1 MCPPFAREAK
11 VFLRRRPRLNRALK
25 HLAIFD
31 DVSTDMIARTH
42 NAFRDSAIR
51 AADRLPLLSSVLHRS
66 IRLLGQGDDVSI
78 SDLGTVIEEDAVI
91 TGSLLAIANSVLYSR
106 NSSVASVRLAIARLG
121 VNKTRNV
128 LLGLTVSKCFNS
140 VRILGTWSLARF
152 NAHSLAVA
160 TLSDLLVQTVESGDP
175 EWAFMAGLLHDI
187 GLPLLAVGLPEEFR
201 SITANAANDAEII
214 ERERDLLGFTHFD
227 LGAELLSRWNCP
239 RMVQEAVWS
248 CETVESANEQPPK
261 LGAIVK
267 TASLLAD
274 ANGIST
280 FDNGEDPQ
288 RTIELLDALNIPSP
302 AEFIEKFKREFSA
315 LQAAV

>member
-1 MCPPFAREAK
+1 
-11 VFLRRRPRLNRALK
+11 
-25 HLAIFD
+25 
-31 DVSTDMIARTH
+31 MIARTH

-78 SDLGTVIEEDAVI
+78 SDLGAVIEEDAVI
-91 TGSLLAIANSVLYSR
+91 TGSILAIANSVMYSR
-106 NSSVASVRLAIARLG
+106 NGSVASVRLAIARLG

-140 VRILGTWSLARF
+140 VRILGPWSLARF
-152 NAHSLAVA
+152 NAHSLAVG
-160 TLSDLLVQTVESGDP
+160 TLSDLLVQNVSSGNP

-201 SITANAANDAEII
+201 SITAHATNDAQIV
-214 ERERDLLGFTHFD
+214 ERERELLGFTHFD
-227 LGAELLSRWNCP
+227 LGAELLARWNCP
-239 RMVQEAVWS
+239 QMVQEAVWS
-248 CETVESANEQPPK
+248 CESAESAGERPPK

-274 ANGIST
+274 ANGVST
-280 FDNGEDPQ
+280 FDTGEDHE
-288 RTIELLDALNIPSP
+288 RTMELLEALAIPAP
-302 AEFIEKFKREFSA
+302 VDFIEKFEREFSA
-315 LQAAV
+315 LQAAA